1 MSRKTKITLTVIAV
15 ILAAVL
21 IGFIYDAIMTAV
33 EKRNYPQKYEVEVA
47 AASEK
52 YGVPKHIIFA
62 VIKTESNFDPDVKSS
77 AGACGL
83 MQLLP
88 STFSEMSGIADAE
101 RYIYDPQINIDA
113 GTNISRIS
121 IRVTEI
127 GKRSTPPTTVGSE
140 MLMNGSRTK
149 ATAPTAKCSRIFPIP
164 KPARTSDESARR
176 RPLTK
181 DYINT

>member
-1 MSRKTKITLTVIAV
+1 MSRKTKITLTVITV

-33 EKRNYPQKYEVEVA
+33 EKRNYPQKYEAEVA

-113 GTNISRIS
+113 GTKYLAYLYTRYGNWETVYAAYNGGLGNVDEWLADKNYSSDGKTLTNIPYSETRAYVR
-121 IRVTEI
+121 RV
-127 GKRSTPPTTVGSE
+127 S
-140 MLMNGSRTK
+140 
-149 ATAPTAKCSRIFPIP
+149 
-164 KPARTSDESARR
+164 SAASAYER
-176 RPLTK
+176 L
-181 DYINT
+181 Y